1 MDSDFGVGAHDGRI
15 WREKRRGKWVVYVG
29 ERQQITQLRVRQHF
43 KLDLCRIGRACLVVR
58 SEQPSLELPQ
68 GEVDDGHQDS

>member
-1 MDSDFGVGAHDGRI
+1 MTLVLAHMTDVFG
-15 WREKRRGKWVVYVG
+15 ERRGEESGLCMWGKDN
-29 ERQQITQLRVRQHF
+29 RLQLRVRQHF